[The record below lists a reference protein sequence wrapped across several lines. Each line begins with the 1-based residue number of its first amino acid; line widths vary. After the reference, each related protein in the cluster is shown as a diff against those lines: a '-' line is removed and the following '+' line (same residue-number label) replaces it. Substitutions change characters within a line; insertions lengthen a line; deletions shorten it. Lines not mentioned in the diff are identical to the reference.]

1 MEGIQLQRREYR
13 TRSGAVMKEKI
24 IEELKKA
31 RSKDLTFSSGRILG
45 SMCTR
50 PHPIAVKA
58 YRMFI
63 ETNLGDPGLFPGTKE
78 IEDRVIKMIGSMLHA
93 PESMGGRMTSGG
105 TESNLT
111 ALWISKK
118 MSGKREV
125 IVSESAHFSFVKAS
139 SLMGLKIKVLPSKNY
154 VADAEMLRKAI
165 SRDTACVVGIAGTTN
180 LGLIDP
186 IEEMGEI
193 CEKKDVFF
201 HVDAAFGGFVIPFLQ
216 EMGYTKK
223 KFDFEVNGV
232 SSISVD
238 PHKMGMSVIPS
249 GILLLRKREWLDVI
263 SVESACTHTRK
274 QMSILGTRPGASAA
288 ATYAVMKYL
297 GKEGYMDVVKRCMA
311 ATAYAEKKLTEEGFE
326 LVVKPETNLI
336 GVKVKDAGKIAEKL
350 SAIGWKV
357 GVDEENGFIRIVFM
371 PHVKKRLIG
380 EFVKD
385 FKSVLS

>member
-1 MEGIQLQRREYR
+1 
-13 TRSGAVMKEKI
+13 MKEKI

-31 RSKDLTFSSGRILG
+31 RLKDLTFSSGRILG

-50 PHPIAVKA
+50 PHPMAVKA

-63 ETNLGDPGLFPGTKE
+63 ETNLGDPGLFPGTRE
-78 IEDRVIKMIGSMLHA
+78 IEDKVIKMIGNMLHA
-93 PESMGGRMTSGG
+93 PEGMGGRMTSGG

-118 MSGKREV
+118 MSGKKEV
-125 IVSESAHFSFVKAS
+125 IVPESAHFSFMKAS
-139 SLMGLKIKVLPSKNY
+139 SLMGLKIKVMPSKNY
-154 VADAEMLRKAI
+154 MADAEMLRKTI

-193 CEKKDVFF
+193 CEEKDVFF
-201 HVDAAFGGFVIPFLQ
+201 HVDAAFGGFVIPFLR

-232 SSISVD
+232 SSISID

-249 GILLLRKREWLDVI
+249 GVLLLRKREYLDVI
-263 SVESACTHTRK
+263 SVESVCTHTRK

-288 ATYAVMKYL
+288 ATYAVMNYL
-297 GKEGYMDVVKRCMA
+297 GKEGYMDVVKKCMD
-311 ATAYAEKKLTEEGFE
+311 ATRYAEKKLTEEGFE

-336 GVKVKDAGKIAEKL
+336 GVKVKDAGKTAEKL
-350 SAIGWKV
+350 SALGWKV

-385 FKSVLS
+385 FKSVV